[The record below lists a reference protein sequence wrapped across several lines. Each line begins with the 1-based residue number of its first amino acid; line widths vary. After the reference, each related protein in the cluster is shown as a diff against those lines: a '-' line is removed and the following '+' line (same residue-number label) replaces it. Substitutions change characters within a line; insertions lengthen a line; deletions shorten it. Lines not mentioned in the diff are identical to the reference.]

1 MLFLKGMN
9 FWAQAQNKEKKMT
22 VSFEKTSDTKGTLSF
37 SIDQETIKTG
47 LDKAFN
53 KVKANISVP
62 GFRKGKISRQMF
74 NKMYGEEALFEEA
87 LNAVLPTAYDAAVK
101 EAGIEPV
108 AQPKIDVAK
117 MEKGSDWELTAE
129 VVVKPTVSLG
139 DYKDLT
145 VEVEATKEVSDEE
158 VETRLTNSQ
167 NNLAELVVKE
177 TAAENGDTVVID
189 FVGSVDGVE
198 FEGGKGSNHS
208 LELGSGQFIPG
219 FEEQLVGT
227 KAGETVEVKVTFP
240 ENYQAED
247 LAGKEALFVTTVNE
261 VKAKELPELDDELA
275 KDIDEE
281 VETLDELKA
290 KFRKELEESK
300 AEAYDDAVETAA
312 IEAAVANAEIKEIP
326 EEMIHEEVHRA
337 MNEFLGGMQQQ
348 GISPEM
354 YFQITGTSEDDLHK
368 QYEADADKR
377 VRTNLVIEAIAAAE
391 NFTTSDEEVKAE
403 IEDLAG
409 QYNMPV
415 EQVEKLLPVD
425 MLKHDIAM
433 KKAVEVIATT
443 AKVK

>member
-1 MLFLKGMN
+1 
-9 FWAQAQNKEKKMT
+9 MT

-227 KAGETVEVKVTFP
+227 KSGETVEVKVTFP

-281 VETLDELKA
+281 VETLEELKA

-300 AEAYDDAVETAA
+300 SEAYDDAVETAA

-391 NFTTSDEEVKAE
+391 SFTTSDEEVKAE

>member
-1 MLFLKGMN
+1 
-9 FWAQAQNKEKKMT
+9 MT

-391 NFTTSDEEVKAE
+391 NFTTLDEEVKAE

-409 QYNMPV
+409 QYNMPI

>member
-1 MLFLKGMN
+1 
-9 FWAQAQNKEKKMT
+9 MT

-53 KVKANISVP
+53 KVKVNISVP

-240 ENYQAED
+240 ENYQAEE